1 MQAPQ
6 LGEQQ
11 LNALN
16 KEQLKDLLRKQEL
29 AVGGNKPE
37 LVARLLGGAQP
48 QAIFGTMTVPHLR
61 QLLGAQNL
69 PATGTKPALLQCLG
83 VTGVAT
89 RGGTPRARAA
99 GVEGMNVLELRAEA
113 KRLGRQGYSKLN
125 KEDLLKLVRGGRAAS
140 PRAASPRG
148 QAGAPP
154 RAVSPPRALSP
165 PRAQAGA
172 QDLNAMTVVDLKALA
187 KQRGIGGYSK
197 LNKGELIAL
206 IQGAR

>member
-29 AVGGNKPE
+29 PVGGNKPE
-37 LVARLLGGAQP
+37 LVARLLQGAQP
-48 QAIFGTMTVPHLR
+48 QAIYGTMTVPHLR

-69 PATGTKPALLQCLG
+69 AATGTKPVLLQRLG

-99 GVEGMNVLELRAEA
+99 GVEGMTVQELRAEA
-113 KRLGRQGYSKLN
+113 KRLGRPGYSKLN
-125 KEDLLKLVRGGRAAS
+125 REDLLKLVRGGRAPS
-140 PRAASPRG
+140 PRAASPRA
-148 QAGAPP
+148 QAPARAPSP
-154 RAVSPPRALSP
+154 RANT
-165 PRAQAGA
+165 
-172 QDLNAMTVVDLKALA
+172 QDYNAMTVVDLKALA
-187 KQRGIGGYSK
+187 KQRGIAGYSK

-206 IQGAR
+206 IQGAALI